1 MTATQDLI
9 PDEPATLLG
18 VVHPQHTHAPNGS
31 KAYSGPE
38 DDTCEICHPDED
50 AAQPMGLSPTPLDE
64 AAVAIRRAAE
74 RVTVQLAT
82 LRDARSQIN
91 GEIRDLVAEDE
102 RLRRLVRILDA
113 K

>member
-18 VVHPQHTHAPNGS
+18 VVTPPDNF
-31 KAYSGPE
+31 
-38 DDTCEICHPDED
+38 DED
-50 AAQPMGLSPTPLDE
+50 AAAEAPMTAPTPLDE

-82 LRDARSQIN
+82 LREARQQIN
-91 GEIRDLVAEDE
+91 DEIRDLVVEDE
-102 RLRRLVRILDA
+102 RLKRLMRVLNA